1 MLKVFWMFKNL
12 QEFRSFFNGN
22 SPADVRQMV
31 VRRGWH
37 HFNMQAIAYITA
49 VALSYSLGMLDWVT
63 FAGIGF
69 FIFTALIYANTQ
81 RNVKFTELL

>member
-22 SPADVRQMV
+22 SPADVRQLV

-37 HFNMQAIAYITA
+37 HFNMQAIAYIS
-49 VALSYSLGMLDWVT
+49 VVLLSYSLDMLDLVT

-69 FIFTALIYANTQ
+69 SIFSAMIYANTQ
-81 RNVKFTELL
+81 RNIKFTEAL

>member
-1 MLKVFWMFKNL
+1 MKYLFIFKNM
-12 QEFRSFFNGN
+12 QQFRSVFNGK
-22 SPADVRQMV
+22 SAADARQMV
-31 VRRGWH
+31 VSRGWH
-37 HFNMQAIAYITA
+37 HFNMQAIAYISA
-49 VALSYSLGMLDWVT
+49 VLISNSLGMLDLVT

>member
-22 SPADVRQMV
+22 SPEDVRQMV

-37 HFNMQAIAYITA
+37 HFNMQAIAYISA
-49 VALSYSLGMLDWVT
+49 VLLFNSLEMLDLVT

-69 FIFTALIYANTQ
+69 FIFTAMIYANTQ
-81 RNVKFTELL
+81 RNIKFTEAL